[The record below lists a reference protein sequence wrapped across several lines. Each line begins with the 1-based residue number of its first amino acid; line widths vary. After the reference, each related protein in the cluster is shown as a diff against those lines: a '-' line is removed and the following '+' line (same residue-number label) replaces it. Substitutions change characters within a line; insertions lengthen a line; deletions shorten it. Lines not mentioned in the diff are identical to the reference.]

1 MGPGKRDKIP
11 QHFTA
16 SAVVIDNDHVLLVH
30 HRRIGAWL
38 PPGGH
43 IDDFEMPHEAAVR
56 EVFEETGVKVEVLS
70 EALPGT
76 GDADAF
82 FLQQPLCLHG
92 VRAQEGGQDVY
103 HLDIVYL
110 CKPVTTGNRPAIA
123 KPGPGPGLPGIVD
136 CREVKE
142 ARWVRLSDLGA
153 LPLARNVVEA
163 LDLARRKLES
173 INAQLTH
180 LPEDRQ

>member
-1 MGPGKRDKIP
+1 MGSGKRDKIP

-16 SAVVIDNDHVLLVH
+16 SAVVIHNDHVLLVH
-30 HRRIGAWL
+30 HRRISAWL

-56 EVFEETGVKVEVLS
+56 EVFEETGVKVEVVS
-70 EALPGT
+70 EALPVT

-82 FLQQPLCLHG
+82 FLKQPLCLHG

-110 CKPVTTGNRPAIA
+110 CKPVTTGNQSAASSFGTGSVLPAIV
-123 KPGPGPGLPGIVD
+123 P

-163 LDLARRKLES
+163 LELARRKLCS
-173 INAQLTH
+173 INHTVTDLLDDTQ
-180 LPEDRQ
+180 